1 MPRSLL
7 ARPLALALCL
17 ASFAAA
23 RAEVYEFVFSGTIRS
38 RSGWDSAGTTK
49 MNALYATWQAQ
60 PYELRFLLDT
70 GAALSINN
78 TSTVRD
84 YYGTGFITNGTVRI
98 GDAGSPLFSATF
110 ASDNSGQNL
119 TVRNN
124 EVLGVNY
131 YNDGFNFDFNGGE
144 LLSATDVGDGFAL
157 SGITFKL
164 AKEGALSDGMTSTA
178 IPTFIDGTLFDYRAF
193 AFDVSFTRPSEHA
206 LGYASGYVGGGSGG
220 PGVIATQTY
229 AISISSAT
237 AVPEPS
243 TYALIGG
250 AAALAG
256 ATLRRLRN
264 RG

>member
-1 MPRSLL
+1 MSTASLRRSACLL
-7 ARPLALALCL
+7 LLLALAG
-17 ASFAAA
+17 AV

-38 RSGWDSAGTTK
+38 RQGWDTAGTTK
-49 MNALYATWQAQ
+49 MNALYAAWQAQ
-60 PYELRFLLDT
+60 PYELRFLLDPS
-70 GAALSINN
+70 AALSINS
-78 TSTVRD
+78 TGTVRD

-98 GDAGSPLFSATF
+98 GDAGSPLFTATF

-131 YNDGFNFDFNGGE
+131 YNDGINFDFNGGE

-164 AKEGALSDGMTSTA
+164 AKEGALSNGLTSTA
-178 IPTFIDGTLFDYRAF
+178 IPTFLDGSLFDYRAF

-229 AISISSAT
+229 AISIASAT

-264 RG
+264 RS